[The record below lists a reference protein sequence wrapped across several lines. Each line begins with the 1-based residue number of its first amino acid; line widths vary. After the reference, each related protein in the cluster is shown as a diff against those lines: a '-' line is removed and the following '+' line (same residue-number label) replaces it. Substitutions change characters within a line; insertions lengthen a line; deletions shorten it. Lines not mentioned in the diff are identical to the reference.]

1 MSAKKIDEPEDRAE
15 ALESAEPE
23 TARAAAGDVSGTAAA
38 APGSESAADSEEAT
52 RSDTAAESGNST
64 GADGVTA
71 GESTKEYAVQEVSVL
86 SRLAS
91 KAGGRG
97 VAVALRAV
105 AAVVLGAAVGS
116 SIYFYTQDKDH
127 SDVLTAQAEA
137 RQAACAYGPV
147 VSTYDAKHL
156 DQYVHDVL
164 AGATGD
170 WRKQFESNSK
180 DLSDVLAKGEVVAKS
195 TDVQCAIRSGD
206 KNSAEAI
213 VVIGQTITSLGT
225 QGKPEPGQL
234 STVMRLEKQGDHWLV
249 GKISTPL
256 APLPPQS

>member
-1 MSAKKIDEPEDRAE
+1 MN
-15 ALESAEPE
+15 
-23 TARAAAGDVSGTAAA
+23 
-38 APGSESAADSEEAT
+38 ESAAE
-52 RSDTAAESGNST
+52 
-64 GADGVTA
+64 
-71 GESTKEYAVQEVSVL
+71 KVSLL
-86 SRLAS
+86 SRLRPR
-91 KAGGRG
+91 GGRG
-97 VAVALRAV
+97 TKVALRAAV
-105 AAVVLGAAVGS
+105 AVVLGAAVGS
-116 SIYFYTQDKDH
+116 SIYFYTQNKDH
-127 SDVLTAQAEA
+127 QDVLDAQAEA

-147 VSTYDAKHL
+147 VSTYDSKHL
-156 DQYVHDVL
+156 DQYVRDVL

-180 DLSDVLAKGEVVAKS
+180 DLGDVLAKGEVVAKS
-195 TDVQCAIRSGD
+195 TDVQCAIRSAD

-234 STVMRLEKQGDHWLV
+234 STVMRLEKHDGHWLV